1 MPRPRASVSIEV
13 CDDAMISVVRQTIE
27 RHNLFEP
34 GGKVVVAVSGG
45 ADSLCLLH
53 VLCALRADYNIRL
66 HVAHLNHC
74 LRGAESA
81 ADSAFVWEIAAAW
94 GLPLTRSSVNVR
106 ALAQREHGSVEEIAR
121 RERYR
126 FLASVA
132 VEVGAKCIALGHNA
146 DDQTETVLMHWLRG
160 SGLAGLRGMRP
171 KSPLGAL
178 RLGPDAPTP
187 PDLYL
192 IRPLLYVPRADIEA
206 YCRENG
212 LQPRFDRS
220 NLDTTYFRNRIR
232 HELIPY
238 LESYNPNIRELIR
251 RSAEVIAGDYDI
263 VRREVE
269 RAWTTVV
276 RLESEKWVIL
286 HLVEWQSLPI
296 GLQRCTLRLAVQK
309 LRRHVRD
316 IGWEHIE
323 NAVWTAR
330 QGQTAAQA
338 TLPDGLMLTVGY
350 DELVIGPAGASPD
363 DSPPFPWLDG
373 GVIEVA
379 VPGETPLG
387 RSGWRVI
394 AAWLDATPEQ
404 LEDIQRNTD
413 CNQAF
418 LDADTLGRLVF
429 RSRQPGDRFQPLGMG
444 GQSKS
449 LHEFMINQKVPA
461 RWRDLVP
468 ILTSDGRIAWVA
480 GWRMDERFRVTPQ
493 TRRIL
498 HLRLARAK

>member
-1 MPRPRASVSIEV
+1 MTGAGDSVI
-13 CDDAMISVVRQTIE
+13 ALVRQTIE
-27 RHNLFEP
+27 RYELLEP
-34 GGKVVVAVSGG
+34 GAKVVVAVSGG
-45 ADSLCLLH
+45 PDSLCLLH
-53 VLCALRADYNIRL
+53 VLCALRGEYNIRL

-106 ALAQREHGSVEEIAR
+106 ALAQREHGSVEETAR

-160 SGLAGLRGMRP
+160 SGLAGLCGMRP

-178 RLGPDAPTP
+178 RLGTDAAVPS
-187 PDLYL
+187 DLYL
-192 IRPLLYVPRADIEA
+192 IRPLLYVPRAEIET
-206 YCRENG
+206 YCREHG

-238 LESYNPNIRELIR
+238 LEGYNPNIRELIR
-251 RSAEVIAGDYDI
+251 RSAEAMAGDYDI

-269 RAWTTVV
+269 RAWATVV
-276 RLESEKWVIL
+276 RRESENWIIL
-286 HLVEWQSLPI
+286 HLAEWQSLPV
-296 GLQRCTLRLAVQK
+296 GLQRSVLRLAVQK
-309 LRRHVRD
+309 LRRHLRD

-330 QGQTAAQA
+330 QGQTGAQA

-350 DELVIGPAGASPD
+350 DELVIGEAGAAPD
-363 DSPPFPWLDG
+363 DRPPFPWLEG
-373 GVIEVA
+373 GPIEVT

-387 RSGWRVI
+387 RSGWRVV
-394 AAWLDATPEQ
+394 ATWLDATPEQ
-404 LEDIQRNTD
+404 LRRVESNADP
-413 CNQAF
+413 NQAF
-418 LDADTLGRLVF
+418 LDGDALGRLVF
-429 RSRQPGDRFQPLGMG
+429 RPRQPGDRFQPLGMA

-461 RWRDLVP
+461 RWRDLTP
-468 ILTSDGRIAWVA
+468 ILTSDQRIAWVA
-480 GWRMDERFRVTPQ
+480 GWRMDERFKVTPQ

-498 HLRLARAK
+498 HLRLVRAE